1 MNNEKKKY
9 LREVKRMRGEGND
22 DDDDENEWGV

>member
-1 MNNEKKKY
+1 MYGMNNEKKKY

-22 DDDDENEWGV
+22 DDDDENE